1 MATKKELNN
10 KKEIACSM
18 YMQGKRQNEIAEL
31 LGVSANTITKWV
43 NDGHWEERRAGMG
56 ITRSEIVTKTLLYT
70 SRLLDKLNSQDVD
83 LTKTGKIIDQIV
95 KLSATIRKI
104 DKQTTVVD
112 AIEVFQALNKWLLAR
127 METDKNI
134 TPELLQQFQHYQ
146 DLYISEKLNEK

>member
-1 MATKKELNN
+1 
-10 KKEIACSM
+10 M
-18 YMQGKRQNEIAEL
+18 YMQGKQQNEIAEL
-31 LGVSANTITKWV
+31 LGVSANTINKWV
-43 NDGHWEERRAGMG
+43 NDGHWEERCAGMG

-83 LTKTGKIIDQIV
+83 LTNTGKIIDQIV

-112 AIEVFQALNKWLLAR
+112 AIEVFQTLNKWLLAR